1 MLRMTSD
8 ARPRC
13 GGATATGAGMTPY
26 GAAETGHA
34 GGADGT
40 GDIPTTAVEPA
51 GSVVTAAGAAG
62 SVVIAAGA
70 AGSVVIAT
78 GAAGTAG
85 GCSNEGAADGCWGT
99 SGTGAVVMAASGEG
113 VVAGWVSPS
122 VGGFDTLG
130 LL

>member
-1 MLRMTSD
+1 
-8 ARPRC
+8 
-13 GGATATGAGMTPY
+13 MTPY

-51 GSVVTAAGAAG
+51 GSVV
-62 SVVIAAGA
+62 IATGA

>member
-1 MLRMTSD
+1 
-8 ARPRC
+8 
-13 GGATATGAGMTPY
+13 MTPY

-51 GSVVTAAGAAG
+51 GSVVI
-62 SVVIAAGA
+62 S
-70 AGSVVIAT
+70 T